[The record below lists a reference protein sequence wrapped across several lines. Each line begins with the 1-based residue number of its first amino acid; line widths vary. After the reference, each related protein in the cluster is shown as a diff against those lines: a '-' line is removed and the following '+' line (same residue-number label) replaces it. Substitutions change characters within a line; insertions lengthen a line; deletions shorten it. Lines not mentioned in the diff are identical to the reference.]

1 MSKGKITGIGG
12 IFFKCDDPKKTK
24 EWYGENLG
32 LITDQWGAP
41 FEFRM
46 TDRPDV
52 RAYTQW
58 STFPSD
64 TKYFDPAKN
73 EFMINYR
80 VENLEAY
87 LEELKEK
94 GVTICDEVETYDYGK
109 FVHILDG
116 DGRKIELWE
125 PVDGAFDSMYATE
138 GSTNK

>member
-1 MSKGKITGIGG
+1 MSKGRITGIGG
-12 IFFKCDDPKKTK
+12 IFFKCTDPTKTR
-24 EWYGENLG
+24 EWYHEKLG
-32 LITDQWGAP
+32 LITDKWGAP

-46 TDRPDV
+46 VGKPDI
-52 RAYTQW
+52 RAFAQW
-58 STFPSD
+58 STFPTD

-87 LEELKEK
+87 IEELKAK
-94 GVTICDEVETYDYGK
+94 GVTICDDIETYDYGK

-125 PVDGAFDSMYATE
+125 PVHGAFDSMYDE

>member
-1 MSKGKITGIGG
+1 MKKKGKITGIGG
-12 IFFKCDDPKKTK
+12 IFFKCQDPNKTK
-24 EWYGENLG
+24 DWYKNSLG
-32 LITDQWGAP
+32 LKTDQWGAP

-46 TDRPDV
+46 ADRPDI

-64 TKYFDPAKN
+64 TKYFDPSEN

-80 VENLEAY
+80 VENLEEY
-87 LEELKEK
+87 IEELKKK
-94 GVTICDEVETYDYGK
+94 GVVICDEIETFDYGK
-109 FVHILDG
+109 FIHILDV

-125 PVDGAFDSMYATE
+125 PVDKAFDSMYPE